1 MPRTNP
7 SQTLTLER
15 VDKIVDLVLKGE
27 RYLTKKEKPLWP
39 TPKEAWEVGLA
50 TWSDCNMYLED
61 RRDLNFSGTQRSRRS
76 YKISE
81 GLDKLRQQ
89 HRVDDGF
96 VWKVKH
102 GWSSVWG
109 FVCASTEPAA
119 RQIGHTMFAL
129 VSEDRL
135 KVTPDRLT
143 AEKVSLGGWD
153 VAAKHNLEMIGT
165 FRQNIRDNQS
175 RITELKK
182 RMDGDQANIDSLM
195 AAVMLGGDLGGSGAE
210 AEAG

>member
-1 MPRTNP
+1 MSRKNP
-7 SQTLTLER
+7 SQTLTLAR
-15 VDKIVDLVLKGE
+15 VDKIVDLILKGE

-96 VWKVKH
+96 VWKIKH

>member
-7 SQTLTLER
+7 SQTLTLAR
-15 VDKIVDLVLKGE
+15 VDKIVDLILKGE
-27 RYLTKKEKPLWP
+27 RYLTKKEKPQWP

-50 TWSDCNMYLED
+50 TWSDCNMYLEG
-61 RRDLNFSGTQRSRRS
+61 RSDLGFSGTQRSRRS

-165 FRQNIRDNQS
+165 FRQNIKDNQN

>member
-1 MPRTNP
+1 MARKNP
-7 SQTLTLER
+7 SQTLTLAR
-15 VDKIVDLVLKGE
+15 VDKIVDLILKGE
-27 RYLTKKEKPLWP
+27 RYLTKKEKPQWP

-50 TWSDCNMYLED
+50 SWSDCNMYLEA
-61 RRDLNFSGTQRSRRS
+61 RQELNFSGTQRSRRS

-81 GLDKLRQQ
+81 GLEKLRQQ

-135 KVTPDRLT
+135 KVTPERLT

-165 FRQNIRDNQS
+165 FRQNIKDNQN
-175 RITELKK
+175 RISEFKK
-182 RMDGDQANIDSLM
+182 RMDSDQANIDSLM
-195 AAVMLGGDLGGSGAE
+195 AAVMLGGDIGGTGAE

>member
-1 MPRTNP
+1 MSRKNP
-7 SQTLTLER
+7 SQTLTLAR
-15 VDKIVDLVLKGE
+15 VDKIVDLILKGE

-81 GLDKLRQQ
+81 GLDKLRHQ

-96 VWKVKH
+96 VWKIKH

-153 VAAKHNLEMIGT
+153 VAAKHNLEMIST

>member
-1 MPRTNP
+1 MSRKNP
-7 SQTLTLER
+7 SQTLTLAR
-15 VDKIVDLVLKGE
+15 VDKIVDLILKGE

-96 VWKVKH
+96 VWKIKH

-153 VAAKHNLEMIGT
+153 VAAKHNLEMIST

>member
-1 MPRTNP
+1 MSRKNP
-7 SQTLTLER
+7 SQTLTLAR
-15 VDKIVDLVLKGE
+15 VDKIVDLILKGE

-96 VWKVKH
+96 VWKIKH

-165 FRQNIRDNQS
+165 FRQNIKDNQN

>member
-27 RYLTKKEKPLWP
+27 RYLTKKEKPQWP
-39 TPKEAWEVGLA
+39 TPKEAWEVGLS
-50 TWSDCNMYLED
+50 TWSDCNMYLET
-61 RRDLNFSGTQRSRRS
+61 RRDLNFSGAQRNRRS
-76 YKISE
+76 YKITE
-81 GLDKLRQQ
+81 GLERLRQQ

-165 FRQNIRDNQS
+165 FRQNIKDNQS
-175 RITELKK
+175 RICELKK

-195 AAVMLGGDLGGSGAE
+195 AAVMLGGDLGGTGAE

>member
-1 MPRTNP
+1 MSRKNP
-7 SQTLTLER
+7 SQTLTLDR
-15 VDKIVDLVLKGE
+15 VDTIVNLILKGE

-50 TWSDCNMYLED
+50 AWSECNNYLEG
-61 RRDLNFSGTQRSRRS
+61 RRDLALSGSQRSRRS
-76 YKISE
+76 YKITE
-81 GLDKLRQQ
+81 CLEKLRQQ

-102 GWSSVWG
+102 GWSSTWG

-129 VSEDRL
+129 VSADRL

-153 VAAKHNLEMIGT
+153 VAAKHNLEMIST

-195 AAVMLGGDLGGSGAE
+195 AAVMLGGDLGGGGAE
-210 AEAG
+210 TKAG

>member
-39 TPKEAWEVGLA
+39 TPKEAWEAGLA
-50 TWSDCNMYLED
+50 TWSDCNMYLD
-61 RRDLNFSGTQRSRRS
+61 GRHDLNFSGTQRSRRS
-76 YKISE
+76 YKLSE
-81 GLDKLRQQ
+81 SLDRLRQQ

-96 VWKVKH
+96 VWRVKH

-153 VAAKHNLEMIGT
+153 VAAKHNLEMIST
-165 FRQNIRDNQS
+165 FRQNIKDNQS

-195 AAVMLGGDLGGSGAE
+195 AAVMLGGDIGGTGAE

>member
-27 RYLTKKEKPLWP
+27 RYLTKKEKPQWP
-39 TPKEAWEVGLA
+39 TPKEAWEVGLSS
-50 TWSDCNMYLED
+50 WSDCNMYLET
-61 RRDLNFSGTQRSRRS
+61 RRDLNFSGAQRNRRS
-76 YKISE
+76 YKITE
-81 GLDKLRQQ
+81 GLDRLRQQ

-135 KVTPDRLT
+135 KVTPERLT

-165 FRQNIRDNQS
+165 FRQNIKDNQS
-175 RITELKK
+175 RICELKK

-195 AAVMLGGDLGGSGAE
+195 AAVMLGGDLGGTGAE

>member
-1 MPRTNP
+1 MPRRNP
-7 SQTLTLER
+7 SQTLSLAR
-15 VDKIVDLVLKGE
+15 VDKIVDLMLKGE

-39 TPKEAWEVGLA
+39 NPKEAWELGLA
-50 TWSDCNMYLED
+50 NWTECNWYLTE
-61 RRDLNFSGTQRSRRS
+61 RQELSLNDAQRSRRA
-76 YKISE
+76 YKLMAVVE
-81 GLDKLRQQ
+81 RLRQQ

-96 VWKVKH
+96 VWKVKY

-153 VAAKHNLEMIGT
+153 VAAKHNLEMINT
-165 FRQNIRDNQS
+165 FRQNIADIQH
-175 RITELKK
+175 RISEFKK
-182 RMDGDQANIDSLM
+182 RIDTDQANIDSLM
-195 AAVMLGGDLGGSGAE
+195 AAVMLGGDIGGTNEE
-210 AEAG
+210 AKAG

>member
-50 TWSDCNMYLED
+50 SWSDCNNYLET
-61 RRDLNFSGTQRSRRS
+61 RRDLNLSGAQRSRRS
-76 YKISE
+76 YKVTE
-81 GLDKLRQQ
+81 CLEKLRQQ

-96 VWKVKH
+96 VWKVKS

-165 FRQNIRDNQS
+165 FRQNIKDNQS

-182 RMDGDQANIDSLM
+182 RMDWDQANIDSLM
-195 AAVMLGGDLGGSGAE
+195 AAVMLGGDIGGTGAE